1 MNVSQV
7 PSKETILASA
17 KLVKGIIDGT
27 MYTDDFYKDDDVTP
41 KKPTEKAMKQQLDI
55 IKYNMDYV
63 KNNDKYLES
72 VALDENES
80 EFINFS
86 KSETVSTFL
95 ENGKSNWDNHGGGG
109 SKTLFSNLQLNVT
122 FGDIFVFSF
131 TVDKTSM
138 DYADYAELHANN
150 NGKISVYSYGN
161 PRDGKRMDS
170 PIRLNYGPNDFMGGT
185 KLTAIVY
192 SANGESASTLY
203 NI

>member
-1 MNVSQV
+1 MA
-7 PSKETILASA
+7 SKETILASA

-27 MYTDDFYKDDDVTP
+27 MYKDDFYKDDDVTP
-41 KKPTEKAMKQQLDI
+41 KKPTEKAIKQQLEI
-55 IKYNMDYV
+55 IKNNMDYV
-63 KNNDKYLES
+63 KNNEKYLES
-72 VALDENES
+72 VALDLNES

-95 ENGKSNWDNHGGGG
+95 ENGAKNWDNHGGGTKG
-109 SKTLFSNLQLNVT
+109 LFSNLQLNVT
-122 FGDIFVFSF
+122 FGDMFVFSF

-170 PIRLNYGPNDFMGGT
+170 PIGLNYGPNNFMSGT

-192 SANGESASTLY
+192 SANGESASIPY
-203 NI
+203 NV